1 MLPEKISNNLC
12 SLVPDQIRNVLV
24 CEMVYSKTGD
34 LHSYNFLEARI
45 KSHKRMTYIEV
56 DKYLKNNSNL
66 SKSIEN
72 SICSLSELTNILL
85 KKRSQR
91 GALEI
96 EGQEPLLRI
105 DNEGRVEEITLPKRL
120 FSHQMIEEAMLAA
133 NVCAA
138 SFMNK
143 HYKLGIYRVHEEPEE
158 LKLES
163 LKNFF
168 SIKGFSDSYKR
179 TPLDLINQCLSYA
192 KEKKLNKIL
201 QTIVLQSLKRAEY
214 STKEV
219 GHFGLQLERY
229 SHFTSPITLP

>member
-1 MLPEKISNNLC
+1 MNELENTISQVIEENYIPFEWNEKINDELTDIKLNENLPRKDLTRVPFITIDGADAKDFDDAVHCVENKSSFTLSVAIADVAELVKLGTALNNEAIERGTSIYFPSKVIPMLPEKISNNLC

-105 DNEGRVEEITLPKRL
+105 DN
-120 FSHQMIEEAMLAA
+120 
-133 NVCAA
+133 
-138 SFMNK
+138 
-143 HYKLGIYRVHEEPEE
+143 
-158 LKLES
+158 
-163 LKNFF
+163 
-168 SIKGFSDSYKR
+168 KG
-179 TPLDLINQCLSYA
+179 
-192 KEKKLNKIL
+192 
-201 QTIVLQSLKRAEY
+201 
-214 STKEV
+214 
-219 GHFGLQLERY
+219 GLRK
-229 SHFTSPITLP
+229 